1 MKVTP
6 LPLVSIFFTSCGVTP
21 LVTVPLKLAGDVAEG
36 AYKVGKGT
44 VSAVTSSSGEEE

>member
-6 LPLVSIFFTSCGVTP
+6 LLLVSVFFTSCGVTP

-44 VSAVTSSSGEEE
+44 VSAVTSSGEEE